1 MAETRNSDDLSAV
14 TVSATVLG
22 HIIGVGDRMIRRLAE
37 EGVLKKNSHGKYL
50 LLSSV
55 RNYIL
60 TIKVSKAGE
69 NTSGALED
77 SQDFYTEKAKHEHL
91 KRQITDLKLQV
102 LQGKLHKSEDVE
114 RVMTDMFVKFKSKME
129 AMPAKLARKLERKSK
144 TEIQELLQVEI
155 ISALQELSEYNPAD
169 FCSDECMDINIDED
183 ISDDYLL
190 TLGEETDE
198 ENS

>member
-1 MAETRNSDDLSAV
+1 MAETRNSDNLSAV

-22 HIIGVGDRMIRRLAE
+22 NILGVGDRMIRRLAE

-60 TIKVSKAGE
+60 TIKVSKSAEGI
-69 NTSGALED
+69 SHSLD
-77 SQDFYTEKAKHEHL
+77 DHLDLKTEQASHEHL
-91 KRQITDLKLQV
+91 KTQITDLKLQV

-114 RVMTDMFVKFKSKME
+114 RVITDMFAKFKSKME
-129 AMPAKLARKLERKSK
+129 VMPAKLARILEGKSK
-144 TEIQELLQVEI
+144 TELQEILRIEI
-155 ISALQELSEYNPAD
+155 NSALQELSEYNPAD
-169 FCSDECMDINIDED
+169 YCSDECIDKD
-183 ISDDYLL
+183 VNDDYLL
-190 TLGEETDE
+190 AIGAETNE

>member
-1 MAETRNSDDLSAV
+1 MADTRNSDNLSTV

-22 HIIGVGDRMIRRLAE
+22 NILGVGDRMIRRLAE
-37 EGVLKKNSHGKYL
+37 EGILKKNSHGKYL

-60 TIKVSKAGE
+60 TIKVSKSADGISHSLDE
-69 NTSGALED
+69 ILD
-77 SQDFYTEKAKHEHL
+77 LKTEQAKHEHL

-114 RVMTDMFVKFKSKME
+114 RVITDMFIKFKSKME
-129 AMPAKLARKLERKSK
+129 AMPAKLARKLEGKSK

-155 ISALQELSEYNPAD
+155 VSALQELSEYNPAD
-169 FCSDECMDINIDED
+169 FCSDECID
-183 ISDDYLL
+183 ISDDQLL

-198 ENS
+198 EIS

>member
-1 MAETRNSDDLSAV
+1 MADTRNSDNLSAV

-22 HIIGVGDRMIRRLAE
+22 NILGVGDRMIRRLAE
-37 EGVLKKNSHGKYL
+37 EGILKKNSHGKYL

-60 TIKVSKAGE
+60 TIKVSKLSE
-69 NTSGALED
+69 SMNHSLDESGLD
-77 SQDFYTEKAKHEHL
+77 LDTEKAIHEHF
-91 KRQITDLKLQV
+91 KRQITELKLQV
-102 LQGKLHKSEDVE
+102 LQGKLHKSDDVE

-129 AMPAKLARKLERKSK
+129 AMPAKLARRLEGKSK

-155 ISALQELSEYNPAD
+155 ISALQELSEYNPSD
-169 FCSDECMDINIDED
+169 FCSDECIDED